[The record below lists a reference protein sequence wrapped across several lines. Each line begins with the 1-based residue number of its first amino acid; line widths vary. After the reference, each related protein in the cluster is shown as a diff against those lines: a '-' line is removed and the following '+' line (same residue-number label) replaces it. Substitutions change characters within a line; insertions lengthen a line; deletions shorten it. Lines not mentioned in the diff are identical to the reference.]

1 MQPQSIHRRYG
12 SIVHRW
18 STVVFVLSL
27 ASWTMAGPVFAETLL
42 AQPTVRPV
50 SQQEGVDQPDP
61 DERPTWKEIKEL
73 KARVKALEEQG
84 KTGLPASNPPEG
96 PSPNGANSPSSA
108 SDVQDTLDVVQE
120 QVRELAKK
128 VDERVTV
135 NLYATG
141 AFESFQRTDS
151 RFDARNV
158 ELFMT
163 GQITSRLRAFAEI
176 EFERL
181 PKSSASTGTATN
193 RQGEVE
199 VEQGWLEYK
208 ISDAFIPRFG
218 VILVPFGRL
227 NLEHFDPVQDLTDR
241 PIVMRRVIPTTWGE
255 AGMGFTG
262 RLALPNS
269 ILQDLAVNYQFF
281 AINGLTN
288 AISDTSTRN
297 ARGGFGSD
305 NNANKAIV
313 GRLGLRLYQG
323 GELGF
328 SGYRGAIDKLGHYMT
343 GFDVD
348 WKFRWGPVELLGEY
362 AYFGA
367 DRGAMQF
374 GSTTATVPSTLQG
387 GYAQVNYYFWPEFLN
402 GTFLA
407 QHFPSPKFTAIFRYD
422 FARIADDEDAGTAAN
437 KETRYTIGMNYRPV
451 QNYVFKIE
459 YQFNTT
465 RSEALERGTANG
477 LLTSIT
483 ASF

>member
-1 MQPQSIHRRYG
+1 MQPQSIHRRSR
-12 SIVHRW
+12 SIVHRR
-18 STVVFVLSL
+18 STVVFVLGL
-27 ASWTMAGPVFAETLL
+27 ASWTMAGPVL
-42 AQPTVRPV
+42 AQTSPTKPTAHPV
-50 SQQEGVDQPDP
+50 VYQEEAAEQEP

-84 KTGLPASNPPEG
+84 KTGPSGSTPPEG

-128 VDERVTV
+128 VDEKVTV

-141 AFESFQRTDS
+141 AFESFQRVDS

-208 ISDAFIPRFG
+208 VSDAFIPRFG

-262 RLALPNS
+262 RLALSNS
-269 ILQDLAVNYQFF
+269 ILPNLAVNYQFF

-343 GFDVD
+343 GYDID

-367 DRGAMQF
+367 DRGAAQF
-374 GSTTATVPSTLQG
+374 GSTTTTVPSTLQG

-407 QHFPSPKFTAIFRYD
+407 QHFPDPKFTAIFRYD
-422 FARIADDEDAGTAAN
+422 FARIADDEDAGTIAN

>member
-1 MQPQSIHRRYG
+1 MQPQSIHRQYG
-12 SIVHRW
+12 SIFHRW

-27 ASWTMAGPVFAETLL
+27 ASWITAGPVH
-42 AQPTVRPV
+42 AQTSSTKPTAHPV
-50 SQQEGVDQPDP
+50 LYQEEATELES
-61 DERPTWKEIKEL
+61 DERPSWKEIKEL

-84 KTGLPASNPPEG
+84 KTGLSGPDHPAGS
-96 PSPNGANSPSSA
+96 SANDTDAPSSM
-108 SDVQDTLDVVQE
+108 SEVQDTLDVVKE

-135 NLYATG
+135 SLYATG
-141 AFESFQRTDS
+141 GFESFQRTDS

-158 ELFMT
+158 ELLVG

-328 SGYRGAIDKLGHYMT
+328 SGYRGAIDKLGHYLT
-343 GFDVD
+343 GFDID

-374 GSTTATVPSTLQG
+374 GSTTVTVPSTLQG

-407 QHFPSPKFTAIFRYD
+407 QHFADPKFTAIFRYD
-422 FARIADDEDAGTAAN
+422 FARIADDEDAGTVAN
-437 KETRYTIGMNYRPV
+437 REQRYTIGMNYRPV

>member
-1 MQPQSIHRRYG
+1 MLDNGGAGVSQ
-12 SIVHRW
+12 
-18 STVVFVLSL
+18 TVP
-27 ASWTMAGPVFAETLL
+27 T
-42 AQPTVRPV
+42 QPTVRSV
-50 SQQEGVDQPDP
+50 VHQEEASEQEGDD
-61 DERPTWKEIKEL
+61 RPSWKEIKEL

-84 KTGLPASNPPEG
+84 KTNSSGPDRPAGLSA
-96 PSPNGANSPSSA
+96 NGTDSPSSV
-108 SDVQDTLDVVQE
+108 SEVQDTLDVLQE
-120 QVRELAKK
+120 QVRELTKK
-128 VDERVTV
+128 IDERVTV

-141 AFESFQRTDS
+141 AFESFQRVDS
-151 RFDARNV
+151 HFDARNV
-158 ELFMT
+158 ELLVS

-208 ISDAFIPRFG
+208 ITDAFIPRVG

-227 NLEHFDPVQDLTDR
+227 NLEHFDPIQDLTDR

-328 SGYRGAIDKLGHYMT
+328 SGYRGALDKLGHYLT
-343 GFDVD
+343 GFDID
-348 WKFRWGPVELLGEY
+348 WKFRWGPIELLGEY

-367 DRGAMQF
+367 DRGAAQF
-374 GSTTATVPSTLQG
+374 GSVTTTVPSTLQG

-402 GTFLA
+402 GMYLA

-422 FARIADDEDAGTAAN
+422 FARIADDEDAGTIAN
-437 KETRYTIGMNYRPV
+437 KNSA
-451 QNYVFKIE
+451 
-459 YQFNTT
+459 T
-465 RSEALERGTANG
+465 RSE
-477 LLTSIT
+477 
-483 ASF
+483 

>member
-1 MQPQSIHRRYG
+1 MQLQAIYG
-12 SIVHRW
+12 GYRAIFHRW
-18 STVVFVLSL
+18 STVVCVFGFVCV
-27 ASWTMAGPVFAETLL
+27 TMAAPAFPQTSPEPPTDGPVAHQEEAAE
-42 AQPTVRPV
+42 QERDDRP
-50 SQQEGVDQPDP
+50 S
-61 DERPTWKEIKEL
+61 WKEIREL

-84 KTGLPASNPPEG
+84 KTGPSVSNSPASPAAKDTDPQSGMSE
-96 PSPNGANSPSSA
+96 
-108 SDVQDTLDVVQE
+108 VQDTIEVVRE

-135 NLYATG
+135 NAYATG
-141 AFESFQRTDS
+141 GFESFQRADS

-158 ELFMT
+158 ELFMS
-163 GQITSRLRAFAEI
+163 GQLTSRLRVFAEI

-181 PKSSASTGTATN
+181 PKSSASTGTATS

-208 ISDAFIPRFG
+208 ISEAFVPRFG

-269 ILQDLAVNYQFF
+269 FLRDLAVEYQFF

-297 ARGGFGSD
+297 ARGAFGSD
-305 NNANKAIV
+305 NNANKAVV
-313 GRLGLRLYQG
+313 GRMMLRLYQG

-328 SGYRGAIDKLGHYMT
+328 SGYRGAIDKLGHYLT
-343 GFDVD
+343 GFDID

-367 DRGAMQF
+367 DRGALQF
-374 GSTTATVPSTLQG
+374 GSTTNTVPSTLQG
-387 GYAQVNYYFWPEFLN
+387 GYAQANYYFWPEFLN

-407 QHFPSPKFTAIFRYD
+407 QHFSNPKLTAVFRYD
-422 FARIADDEDAGTAAN
+422 FARIADDEDAGTVAN
-437 KETRYTIGMNYRPV
+437 KEQRYTIGMNYRPV
-451 QNYVFKIE
+451 QNYVFKVE

-477 LLTSIT
+477 FLTSVT
-483 ASF
+483 AAF